1 MNHLRRTYLRFR
13 ALFEKRRLDIDMDAE
28 MRAHLEMQTRENLE
42 AGMAPE
48 EARYAALRE
57 FGWAESIKETCREQR
72 GILWLEQFVQ
82 DVLYGLRSLR
92 RSPGFTAAAV
102 ATLALGIGMNTV
114 IFSIISAVLLRP
126 LPYPAPEQ
134 LVVLNGSNR
143 KGVLGGELGVSA
155 PDYRDWRAMSRSF
168 THLGAEFYDE
178 FWLAEGEQL
187 RPVRGWYLSAEVLPA
202 LGVSPRLGRGF
213 LEEDEK
219 AGGVA
224 VLGHDLWQRLF
235 GSETNL
241 AGKSIVVNTQR
252 VQVIGVMPPGFNFP
266 ARTEMWLP
274 LPESKEVL
282 RDRGWKLGLAIGR
295 LKPGVSLAQA
305 QAEMDSI
312 ARRLEAQ
319 YPGENRDWGVR
330 VTSYHAKLIAK
341 IRPVLPILI
350 GVAAFVLLIAC
361 ANLGNLLLS
370 RSLARQKELAIR
382 AAVGAANGRLV
393 RQLLTE
399 SLLISFMG
407 AVVGL
412 LAALCS
418 RGLWSGSVGPHL
430 PQFAVIRLDLTVG
443 WFTLAVAVLTGTA
456 CGLLPAWRIW
466 RTDPHET
473 LKEGGQRSAVERR
486 GGWLRSGLVVVQV
499 SLALVLLLGA
509 GVALRSVYYLLHPGL
524 RVDLRKVLVMDL
536 PLSKARYP
544 EDTQRLEFFE
554 RLISRLNAWPTV
566 EASGAATFVDFS
578 RSMGSG
584 ITLEDRPDAPEAPTR
599 WTCWCAVSPGFFKT
613 IGVPLLQGRD
623 LTAQD
628 RKGAPEV
635 ALVNE
640 TMARRYWPGEDP
652 IGKRFAAGRGA
663 HHEPWITVVGVVRD
677 LRPGG
682 IESARRVEYYNSWYQ
697 KSFINT
703 LVVRTTID
711 PAKMTGQ
718 IQALLRSLDKTLP
731 APEVQTLDAL
741 LDDVASDTTFL
752 AALLGAFAGLALVL
766 AVVGIYGVIA
776 YTVTQRS
783 HEFGVRMALGAR
795 QADIVLL
802 VLKWGVRL
810 ALAGTALGLVAA
822 WMLTR
827 LMASLVQGVSPRDA
841 ATFLA
846 VPPLLLAAALIGCY
860 LPAHRAS
867 RVDPMSALRNE

>member
-1 MNHLRRTYLRFR
+1 MTWLRTIRLRFG
-13 ALFEKRRLDIDMDAE
+13 ALFHKRKLDAE
-28 MRAHLEMQTRENLE
+28 MAEEMRSHLEMQTRENIE

-48 EARYAALRE
+48 KARYAALRQ
-57 FGWAESIKETCREQR
+57 FGWKDSIQETCREQR
-72 GILWLEQFVQ
+72 GILWLDQFLQ
-82 DVLYGLRSLR
+82 DLLYGVRTLR

-134 LVVLNGSNR
+134 LVELNESHR
-143 KGVLGGELGVSA
+143 KDAGLFELGVSV
-155 PDYRDWRAMSRSF
+155 PNYRDWRAMSRSF
-168 THLGAEFYDE
+168 THLGIDSYDE

-235 GSETNL
+235 GGETNL
-241 AGKSIVVNTQR
+241 AGKTILVNTQR

-266 ARTEMWLP
+266 ARTELWLP
-274 LPESKEVL
+274 LPESKELL
-282 RDRGWKLGLAIGR
+282 RNRGWKLGEVIGR
-295 LKPGVSLAQA
+295 LKPGVSIAQA
-305 QAEMDSI
+305 QAEMNSI

-319 YPGENRDWGVR
+319 YPGQNRDWGVR
-330 VTSYHAKLIAK
+330 VSSYHATLIAK

-399 SLLISFMG
+399 SLLLSFVG
-407 AVVGL
+407 AAVGL

-418 RGLWSGSVGPHL
+418 RGLWSGLVGPHL
-430 PQFAVIRLDLTVG
+430 PRFAVIRLDLTVG
-443 WFTLAVAVLTGTA
+443 WFTLAVAVLTGTV
-456 CGLLPAWRIW
+456 CGLIPAWRIW
-466 RTDPHET
+466 RTDPHDT

-509 GVALRSVYYLLHPGL
+509 GLALRSVYYLLHPGL
-524 RVDLRKVLVMDL
+524 RVDPRKVLVVDL
-536 PLSKARYP
+536 PLPKARYP
-544 EDTQRLEFFE
+544 EDAQRLEFFQ
-554 RLISRLNAWPTV
+554 RLISRLSAWPTV
-566 EASGAATFVDFS
+566 EASGAASFVDFGGG
-578 RSMGSG
+578 MFSG
-584 ITLEDRPDAPEAPTR
+584 IILEDRPDTPEASTLQ
-599 WTCWCAVSPGFFKT
+599 TFSCDVSPGFFKT

-640 TMARRYWPGEDP
+640 TMASRYWPGEDP
-652 IGKRFAAGRGA
+652 LGKRFAPGRGS

-711 PAKMTGQ
+711 PAKVTGQ
-718 IQALLRSLDKTLP
+718 IQALLRNLDKTLP

-741 LDDVASDTTFL
+741 LDDVASDTSFL

-795 QADIVLL
+795 KADIVLL
-802 VLKWGVRL
+802 VLKWGGRL
-810 ALAGTALGLVAA
+810 ALAGTALGLLSA

-827 LMASLVQGVSPRDA
+827 LMASLVQGIGPRDA
-841 ATFLA
+841 ATFMA

-860 LPAHRAS
+860 LPAHKAS